1 MKKTLLLLLVLM
13 SFLSIHAAEVSGIIS
28 SNTTWTLANSPYIV
42 TNNITVNAGVT
53 LTIESGVEVRFE
65 NAKYMVIAAG
75 VSGGT
80 LSATNVV
87 FTSNTGTTPGLWN
100 SIYFDNGSTAN
111 LSNCSFHYATHALR
125 IRGAVNMNIDA
136 SCSFNDIS
144 YNAVYMEF
152 SNLSSNMTLP
162 RLSIPYWNNASNLNL
177 TNGAK
182 LSINPGVVYKF
193 NGTNGGI
200 FVDNGSL
207 HAVGTETEPIIFTSS
222 RDGSDGS

>member
-53 LTIESGVEVRFE
+53 LTIENGVEVRF
-65 NAKYMVIAAG
+65 ADGKYMVIAAG

-100 SIYFDNGSTAN
+100 AIYFDDGSTAN
-111 LSNCSFHYATHALR
+111 LSNCSFQYATYAFR
-125 IRGAVNMNIDA
+125 IRGVVNMNIDS
-136 SCSFNDIS
+136 SCSFNDIT

-152 SNLSSNMTLP
+152 GTVNSAMTLP
-162 RLSIPYWNNASNLNL
+162 KLSIPYWNNGRGL
-177 TNGAK
+177 TVTTGAQ
-182 LSINPGVVYKF
+182 LSIEPGVVYKF
-193 NGTNGGI
+193 NKIG
-200 FVDNGSL
+200 
-207 HAVGTETEPIIFTSS
+207 
-222 RDGSDGS
+222 